1 MPVQNGVRW
10 WHSLSSKH
18 QIFLLFQK
26 HTLIEYRFGNGVG
39 VDTAHS
45 EAQLLLATPDKVTDF
60 YNNSSCARCAKQNFI
75 TILGHCSQSC
85 ICFLQILLLL
95 VWYTIQQY
103 CRIALWAPHEVDRLN
118 ISGGSSSNAN
128 GSCCRN
134 ACSQVP
140 ELWKAY
146 RAGIHRIVVFSILM
160 TRLPGISL
168 INSGDPFDPDI
179 EGPWIHELKLCL
191 DSMRQWRISPPYDQN
206 CICSVFGT
214 AIRRST
220 RVPNHTMGP
229 FPSEKEFTQY
239 LLSTAS
245 DHGFQSRVEYDEV
258 WVRAERIDQRPHRVT
273 FIQGD
278 FRAHNILVD
287 DDGHLSGF
295 LDWGVGGLVP

>member
-1 MPVQNGVRW
+1 MESAWIPRILKRNYCWPHPIRSPISTITPPAPAVPSRI
-10 WHSLSSKH
+10 SL
-18 QIFLLFQK
+18 
-26 HTLIEYRFGNGVG
+26 RFWAIVHK
-39 VDTAHS
+39 A
-45 EAQLLLATPDKVTDF
+45 
-60 YNNSSCARCAKQNFI
+60 
-75 TILGHCSQSC
+75 
-85 ICFLQILLLL
+85 
-95 VWYTIQQY
+95 QY

-239 LLSTAS
+239 LLSIAS

-295 LDWGVGGLVP
+295 LDWGVGIVLRHHGRTHPVNKNPSRAWRRASNIGVIPGDWHPDKFQ